1 MTVVS
6 EPLAPGVGTDLAL
19 LHREHYRS
27 LVRLAALLVGDV
39 GTAEEVVQDAF
50 VTVMS
55 RDGLV
60 HDPVRLPAYLRRAVL
75 NGARSSLRRRGVR
88 RRLRPLRPA
97 TLEPSAEAGAMAGAT
112 RLAVLAALR
121 ALPGR
126 QRDVLVL
133 RYYLDLPEHEIAATL
148 GIGAGTVK
156 THARRGLAALAGT
169 LEARE

>member
-1 MTVVS
+1 MVVS
-6 EPLAPGVGTDLAL
+6 EPLAAGVGTDLAQ
-19 LHREHYRS
+19 LHREHYRE
-27 LVRLAALLVGDV
+27 LVRLAALLVDDV

-50 VTVMS
+50 VTVLG

-60 HDPVRLPAYLRRAVL
+60 HDPGRLPAYLRSAVL
-75 NGARSSLRRRGVR
+75 NGARSSLRRRSVR

-97 TLEPSAEAGAMAGAT
+97 AVEPSAEAGAMAGAT
-112 RLAVLAALR
+112 RRAVLAALR
-121 ALPGR
+121 ALPDR

-169 LEARE
+169 LEATR